1 MSFSDA
7 ISEIN
12 ETHFLYSGA
21 LEKSLDWNEYITLHQ
36 SNFKRGNRQTNK
48 QMQLQKIHLNGSN
61 VSFMSYSRKQK
72 QHKETMIQWSTNTTI
87 KCLCLFSII
96 LTINNATLLILE
108 FGLSYLSEGCLPS
121 ALFIRHRL
129 KACSLK

>member
-7 ISEIN
+7 IREIN

-36 SNFKRGNRQTNK
+36 SNFKRGNRQANE

-61 VSFMSYSRKQK
+61 VSFMSYSRKQIK
-72 QHKETMIQWSTNTTI
+72 NNTKRQWCNGAQTLQLSASVYSASSWQLTMP
-87 KCLCLFSII
+87 L
-96 LTINNATLLILE
+96 
-108 FGLSYLSEGCLPS
+108 Y
-121 ALFIRHRL
+121 
-129 KACSLK
+129 